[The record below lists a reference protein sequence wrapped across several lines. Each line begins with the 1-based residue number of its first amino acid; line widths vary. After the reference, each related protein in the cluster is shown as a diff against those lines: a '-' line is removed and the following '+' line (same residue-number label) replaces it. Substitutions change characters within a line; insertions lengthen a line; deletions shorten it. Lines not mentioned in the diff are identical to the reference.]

1 MILAIDVGTSSVKAG
16 LFQRDGRCLA
26 LESKPVEALVSPDPV
41 VHELRADSWTD
52 AIAELLPPLLA
63 AARNPSAQAA
73 ASPDEGIVPSARAV
87 ECVVVSGNGPTLVPV
102 DGAGRPLANA
112 VTWMD
117 RRAVDEAV
125 LAGKAAGRFLDPTY
139 NLPKALW
146 FLRHRPDIYE
156 RAARFCSCPEF
167 VCGSLSGEWVSFLPA
182 EGFQPII
189 WDDASIRATGLDQ
202 EKFPPF
208 IKLGRILGRV
218 TAQAAEKYCLPA
230 GIPVVSG
237 GPDFVASLIGTAT
250 TKPGRACDRAGTSE
264 GINLCHAGTFP
275 DDSRLLLMPHVIE
288 PYLNISGVI
297 STSGKAVSWFRR
309 TFEDCG
315 SDYEGFFEE
324 ICQVEAGAGKLL
336 FLPYLSGERAPLW
349 DPDARGVF
357 LGLTLNHGR
366 AHMGRAVVESTA
378 FAMRDVIETMES
390 LGGRVKELAV
400 TGNPA
405 RNPVWNQ
412 IKADVTGRPLAV
424 PAFPHAELMGD
435 LCLALVALGE
445 FPDPATA
452 AETLVAKDR
461 IHEPDPALRPLYD
474 DLFGLYRES
483 YKALRPL
490 FPRLAG
496 IAGAPPDRVEEQSCD
511 DTARKAGTKE

>member
-1 MILAIDVGTSSVKAG
+1 MMLAIDVGTSSVKAG
-16 LFQRDGRCLA
+16 LFLRNGRCLA
-26 LESKPVEALVSPDPV
+26 LESRPVEALVSPDPV
-41 VHELRADSWTD
+41 VHEVRAEAWND
-52 AIAELLPPLLA
+52 AVAKLVPTLLA
-63 AARNPSAQAA
+63 AARRTEASGTAMSPSSQT
-73 ASPDEGIVPSARAV
+73 I
-87 ECVVVSGNGPTLVPV
+87 ECIVVSGNGPTLVPV
-102 DGAGRPLANA
+102 DDAGNPLANA

-125 LAGKAAGRFLDPTY
+125 LAGRAAGRFLDPTY

-146 FLRHRPDIYE
+146 FSRHRPDIYE
-156 RAARFCSCPEF
+156 RAARFSSCPEF
-167 VCGSLSGEWVSFLPA
+167 VCGSLTGEWISFLPA

-189 WDDASIRATGLDQ
+189 WDDASIRAAGLDHA
-202 EKFPPF
+202 KFPPF
-208 IKLGRILGRV
+208 MKLGKIIGRI
-218 TAQAAEKYCLPA
+218 TAAAAEKFCLPA

-264 GINLCHAGTFP
+264 GINLCHSGSFP

-309 TFEDCG
+309 AFENCG

-336 FLPYLSGERAPLW
+336 FLPYLTGERAPLW
-349 DPDARGVF
+349 DPDARGAF
-357 LGLTLNHGR
+357 IGLTLNHGR

-390 LGGRVKELAV
+390 LGGRVNELAV

-424 PAFPHAELMGD
+424 PTFPHAELMGD

-445 FPDPATA
+445 YPDPATA
-452 AETLVAKDR
+452 AEALVAKDR

-474 DLFGLYRES
+474 ELFGLYRES
-483 YKALRPL
+483 YRALKPL
-490 FPRLAG
+490 FSHLAG
-496 IAGAPPDRVEEQSCD
+496 IAGAPPDTGDDDSCND
-511 DTARKAGTKE
+511 APRAPGTKE